1 MNKLK
6 QMWADLKS
14 GVLLGS
20 SVSRREMI
28 WWWCAILILVE
39 VL

>member
-1 MNKLK
+1 MNRLK
-6 QMWADLKS
+6 QMWDDLKT